1 MLEWV
6 LGVKI
11 IRERRNHRLLLSQE
25 LYVRDILTRFLG
37 DTAAHARKFDSPLD
51 DRAPLSH
58 EQCPTEGSV
67 EAERMARKH
76 DEYMSIC
83 GAVLWLAN
91 VTRPELAY
99 AASQLARF
107 VSNPGEA
114 HYAAAKR
121 VLHYLDT
128 TSGRTLVFQLP
139 AVAAERE
146 FKIYVD
152 SDWSATLS
160 VSGAYLFFMGCLVA
174 W

>member
-1 MLEWV
+1 
-6 LGVKI
+6 
-11 IRERRNHRLLLSQE
+11 
-25 LYVRDILTRFLG
+25 
-37 DTAAHARKFDSPLD
+37 
-51 DRAPLSH
+51 
-58 EQCPTEGSV
+58 
-67 EAERMARKH
+67 
-76 DEYMSIC
+76 MSIC

-160 VSGAYLFFMGCLVA
+160 VSGAYLFFMGCPVA
-174 W
+174 WFSKVQKSVTLSSAESEYFGATLAAKEGLWLRDLLTDLDRRGPHGTDYDVSRQ